1 MPFIITVIGRT
12 VLCMHALLE
21 ADIIVLEV
29 YFLVVSCKIH
39 SKGFSLFYKQVM
51 CNKGTRVMRFT
62 KNNGKAYD

>member
-1 MPFIITVIGRT
+1 MY
-12 VLCMHALLE
+12 ALLE

-39 SKGFSLFYKQVM
+39 SKGFILFYKHVM
-51 CNKGTRVMRFT
+51 CNKRTRVMRFT